1 MKRHPG
7 FRARRALTVA
17 AVALSLAVA
26 GCASATPR
34 QSIEP
39 EPVSCTSSSLMELRA
54 EHPDSLSERGWQQL
68 QALERECRLARTAAA
83 REDGSWT
90 TDHHTLWMG
99 SGLAMALMMLV
110 MWIP

>member
-1 MKRHPG
+1 MKRQLGP
-7 FRARRALTVA
+7 RARRASTVA
-17 AVALSLAVA
+17 ALALSLA

-39 EPVSCTSSSLMELRA
+39 EPITCASSSLSELRA
-54 EHPDSLSERGWQQL
+54 EHPDSLSERRWQQL
-68 QALERECRLARTAAA
+68 QALERECSLARAAAA
-83 REDGSWT
+83 RESGSRT
-90 TDHHTLWMG
+90 ADHHMVWIG